1 MIDDVLQLMLK
12 SDMHRDWYIRDLERL
27 VLPAIEAKRMTVVY
41 EDKLT
46 AKTQIFPRPTG
57 LFSHTFL
64 TGEAETGYA
73 LGTRKLQPEDWFT
86 GPEDG
91 TLYMI
96 DFIAPYNNVLKI
108 CRFAQDE
115 LTGRYFEV
123 NKANFVR
130 QMNGR
135 KKGSAPGK
143 LEGRHSYV

>member
-1 MIDDVLQLMLK
+1 MIDDVLSLMLK
-12 SDMHRDWYIRDLERL
+12 SDMHRDWYISDLERL

-41 EDKLT
+41 EDAIT
-46 AKTQIFPRPTG
+46 TKTQIFPRPTG

-64 TGEAETGYA
+64 TKEAETGYA
-73 LGTRKLQPEDWFT
+73 LGTRKLQSEDWLT

-96 DFIAPYNNVLKI
+96 DFIAPYDNVLKI

-123 NKANFVR
+123 NRASFVR
-130 QMNGR
+130 QMNGK
-135 KKGSAPGK
+135 KKGYVPGK
-143 LEGRHSYV
+143 IKRRHEYV